1 MTPFAITVLALVAAC
16 AGALIG
22 YLLARVRA
30 AAGLSQTQSELA
42 SARTAL
48 AMEKEKAAEQL
59 LTQNTRF
66 IQQSQEVLEEKSLL
80 FARQNQ
86 DSLDKLLVP
95 LKERIEGFEKQ
106 VRETRQSE
114 GEARAALIEQIRS
127 LQESSRKSSAVA
139 ENLASA
145 LKGQSKTQGNWGEM
159 ILERILELSGLTRGR
174 EYETQFSASTGD
186 GERRQPDAVVHLP
199 DQRDIVIDSKV
210 SLTAFV
216 RATEAAD
223 DAARSRALAEHVQSV
238 RTHLQEL
245 SAKDYQKLD
254 GIRSLDFVL
263 MFVPSEAAY
272 IEAIRA
278 EPKLFEEALATGADS
293 LVVSM
298 LTEGRGTVQQA
309 AAAAQNSKLGTGG
322 SKHRH
327 GSAGEWVDHGHHA
340 LMRIAAFSDV
350 GGYDESFSHNEDA
363 ELDHR
368 LRQAGYRI
376 WMSGRTRMTYFPR
389 ASLGGLFHQY
399 LGYGRGRARNVL
411 KHRVIPRLRQMVPL
425 MVAPTA
431 LLASLAVVHWIFA
444 VPVLVWAAICLSY
457 GAALALRAGKP
468 GLALA
473 GVSAMVMHFA
483 WSLGFWLQLAALP
496 ARGRPA

>member
-1 MTPFAITVLALVAAC
+1 MTPLAITVLVLGAAF

-30 AAGLSQTQSELA
+30 SADLGQTQSELA

-48 AMEKEKAAEQL
+48 TMEKEKAAEQL
-59 LTQNTRF
+59 LTQDTRF
-66 IQQSQEVLEEKSLL
+66 KQQSQEILEEKSQL

-174 EYETQFSASTGD
+174 EYETQFSANTAD

-216 RATEAAD
+216 RATEAVD
-223 DAARSRALAEHVQSV
+223 DAARTRALTEHVQSV

-272 IEAIRA
+272 IEAIRT
-278 EPKLFEEALATGADS
+278 EPKLFEEALAANIGLVSPSTLLPTLRTVENLWRFEHQSQNATDIADKAGKLYDKFVGLVEDLDKLGRALETTDKAYRGARAKLS
-293 LVVSM
+293 
-298 LTEGRGTVQQA
+298 EGRGNLVDKA
-309 AAAAQNSKLGTGG
+309 EELKRLGASTRKQLPRSGG
-322 SKHRH
+322 T
-327 GSAGEWVDHGHHA
+327 E
-340 LMRIAAFSDV
+340 
-350 GGYDESFSHNEDA
+350 
-363 ELDHR
+363 
-368 LRQAGYRI
+368 
-376 WMSGRTRMTYFPR
+376 
-389 ASLGGLFHQY
+389 
-399 LGYGRGRARNVL
+399 
-411 KHRVIPRLRQMVPL
+411 
-425 MVAPTA
+425 
-431 LLASLAVVHWIFA
+431 
-444 VPVLVWAAICLSY
+444 
-457 GAALALRAGKP
+457 
-468 GLALA
+468 
-473 GVSAMVMHFA
+473 
-483 WSLGFWLQLAALP
+483 ALP
-496 ARGRPA
+496 EPSADEEERV